1 MVDKSIRVTAIL
13 LFLSLLLCSGL
24 LFATPKIQ
32 NWQTANGARVLYVQ
46 APELPMLDVRVVFD
60 AGSARDGQ
68 LPGLA
73 MITNALLTDG
83 AGGLDADMI
92 AEAVDDVGAQLSTES
107 LRDMAVVSLRTLTD
121 EKALTTALQTMAGIL
136 AEPTF
141 EQAAIDRNLQAMKI
155 ALRQEQQSPASVASK
170 AFYRVLYH
178 QHPYAQ
184 PSNGTQESL
193 EKLNRQ
199 AIVDFHKQYYVGA
212 NVVVVLVGDVSFK
225 QAQQLAEQV
234 VGGLPAG
241 QRASALPAVQNVVA
255 QREEIDFP
263 STQAHIYIGLP
274 VLSRKDP
281 DYFPLYVGNH
291 VLGGSG
297 LVSRISGE
305 VREKRGLAYSSYS
318 YFSPMRGPGP
328 FQIGLQTKNSQA
340 AQAEEVVMNTL
351 MDYMQNGP
359 TAEELERSLKNITG
373 GFPLRIASNKDIVS
387 YLAMLGF
394 YDLPLDYLDT
404 FVDNVNAV
412 TAEQIKDA
420 FKRRVLPDKLST
432 VIVGKPGGA

>member
-212 NVVVVLVGDVSFK
+212 NAVVVLVGDVSFK